1 VLEIPLPISNGTNL
15 SSQSGVCMVVHRQG
29 ARLATTL
36 EPEGGL
42 VSEADGGDFE
52 AVFAVS
58 LEGHTWILGADD

>member
-1 VLEIPLPISNGTNL
+1 
-15 SSQSGVCMVVHRQG
+15 MVVHRQG